1 VRPLSWLT
9 VHLAPGVGV
18 RQRPNIP
25 LPTTFPDGSPI
36 MIQPLTVTWLS
47 LSGWLDFYW

>member
-1 VRPLSWLT
+1 LT